1 MSRRKRADWRKE
13 GPFEDGFDPPH
24 TTIHVGTIQGGT
36 ILNIIPE
43 RCEFIME
50 WRTIPGDDATRHVE
64 RMRQFVADTIEPA
77 MHAVNA
83 GHRFRLRGDDHDAG
97 PVARRRIMR

>member
-1 MSRRKRADWRKE
+1 MSRPKRADWRRE

-50 WRTIPGDDATRHVE
+50 WRAIPRDGATRHLD
-64 RMRQFVADTIEPA
+64 RMRRF
-77 MHAVNA
+77 MRGRHRA
-83 GHRFRLRGDDHDAG
+83 GDACGACRHRVRL
-97 PVARRRIMR
+97 

>member
-1 MSRRKRADWRKE
+1 MSRRKRAGWRKE

-50 WRTIPGDDATRHVE
+50 WRTIPGDDAMRHVE
-64 RMRQFVADTIEPA
+64 RMRQFVAANIEPA
-77 MHAVNA
+77 MHAVNR
-83 GHRFRLRGDDHDAG
+83 GHRLRLRGAD
-97 PVARRRIMR
+97 RRCRACRSTPTMS